1 MKEKHFN
8 HLRYNYNKDI
18 ATNLLNEMN
27 QTIIVFDTETTGLP
41 QSKIINSETLHLWP
55 HTVQFSYV
63 MYNVGQ
69 MKMEKVKDVVVKIPE
84 NIVMSEETINLHKI
98 TNENAHKS
106 SFTIQNVLNEFIED
120 ISCNNV
126 TAIVGHNILFDMN
139 MLKIEL
145 LRLIQNDDIQDK
157 SIYKKMFYEVNYTNK
172 TYCTMKKS
180 VDLCQIP
187 AKRKDGTT
195 YYKFPKLIELYK
207 KLFDEEPINLHNSLN
222 DVLVTLRCYYTLVF
236 KEDLLK
242 VDESTFKYLFETN
255 VNNM

>member
-1 MKEKHFN
+1 
-8 HLRYNYNKDI
+8 
-18 ATNLLNEMN
+18 
-27 QTIIVFDTETTGLP
+27 VFDTETTGLP

-55 HTVQFSYV
+55 HIVQFSYV

-69 MKMEKVKDVVVKIPE
+69 TKIEKVKDVVVKIPE
-84 NIVMSEETINLHKI
+84 NIVMSDETINLHKI
-98 TNENAHKS
+98 TNEEAHKS
-106 SFTIQNVLNEFIED
+106 YFTINDVLSEFIED

-126 TAIVGHNILFDMN
+126 TTIVGHNISFDMN

-145 LRLIQNDDIQDK
+145 LRLIQNNETIDK
-157 SIYKKMFYEVNYTNK
+157 SIFKKMFYEVNYTNK

-180 VDLCQIP
+180 VDFCQIP
-187 AKRKDGTT
+187 VQRKDGTT

>member
-1 MKEKHFN
+1 M
-8 HLRYNYNKDI
+8 D
-18 ATNLLNEMN
+18 
-27 QTIIVFDTETTGLP
+27 QSIIVFDTETTGLP

-55 HTVQFSYV
+55 HVVQFSYV

-69 MKMEKVKDVVVKIPE
+69 IKMKKVKDVVVNIPE

-98 TNENAHKS
+98 TNEKAHKS
-106 SFTIQNVLNEFIED
+106 SFTIQDVLNEFIED

-126 TAIVGHNILFDMN
+126 TAIVGHNISFDMN

-172 TYCTMKKS
+172 TYCTMKKT
-180 VDLCQIP
+180 VDFCQIP

-207 KLFDEEPINLHNSLN
+207 KLFDEEPNNLHNSLN
-222 DVLVTLRCYYTLVF
+222 DVLVTLRCYYMLVF
-236 KEDLLK
+236 KKDLLK
-242 VDESTFKYLFETN
+242 VDESTFKLLFEIK
-255 VNNM
+255 VNNMEVVYK